1 VRFDCRRCGSFV
13 LSGTAEQTLETR
25 LSEKPLRRSLMSHTL
40 RRMQQVGDKRLR
52 VITDGDLP
60 TFWRNER
67 LPTPQK
73 LADNLILWI
82 GDNQETPF
90 RSASI
95 DRSAIAAWI
104 GLPISLPN
112 DTDGWVWLH
121 NQLDVKS
128 LYQHGEVRQGRILD
142 LKLSMYGW
150 EKYEQL
156 KHMEIAS
163 RTAFMAMKFNQPNLD
178 HVVEKCFR
186 PAVKRTGFELR
197 VLTDD
202 QLRAAI
208 LASRFVIADL
218 THGSPGAYWEAG
230 FGEGLGLPVIYS
242 CEKSAWQEQGT
253 HFDTNHLNTIIWDLE
268 DLTEAENRLVA
279 TIRATFRADAKQ
291 TND

>member
-1 VRFDCRRCGSFV
+1 
-13 LSGTAEQTLETR
+13 
-25 LSEKPLRRSLMSHTL
+25 MSHTL
-40 RRMQQVGDKRLR
+40 RRMQLPDDKHLR
-52 VITDGDLP
+52 QISDDELP

-112 DTDGWVWLH
+112 DTDGRVWLH
-121 NQLDVKS
+121 TQLDVKS
-128 LYQHGEVRQGRILD
+128 LYQAGAVRQGRILD

-150 EKYEQL
+150 EIYEQL
-156 KHMEIAS
+156 KHTEIAS
-163 RTAFMAMKFNQPNLD
+163 RTAFMAMKFNQSDVNRA
-178 HVVEKCFR
+178 VESCFR
-186 PAVKRTGFELR
+186 PAVRRTGFELR
-197 VLTDD
+197 VLTHGQPAGSIDD
-202 QLRAAI
+202 QLRAGI
-208 LASRFVIADL
+208 VASRFVIADL

-230 FGEGLGLPVIYS
+230 FGEGLGRPVIYT
-242 CEKSAWQEQGT
+242 CEKTAWEEQGT
-253 HFDTNHLNTIIWDLE
+253 HFDTNHLTTIIWDPDDLE
-268 DLTEAENRLVA
+268 KAQDRLTA

-291 TND
+291 TDEDESVPERR